1 MTHRSASIL
10 KHTRLAAFIAA
21 AGLSF
26 AAPAMAQTTLPPPAF
41 GQADARQDR
50 IEELEGQLRE
60 ATAENERLQYEIIQ
74 RDREITRLRGMV
86 GELAGVNQSL
96 STPPAEGA
104 APAPGAATP
113 APNGGGG
120 QASNSGLNEAQRA
133 AVGTLGAIP
142 AATAPSGSNP
152 PPAAAAAP
160 ADPAA
165 QYSRAR
171 ELLVAGQLAEAET
184 AFADFLQAHPRAN
197 TAVDAR
203 FWLAYTQLARNNY
216 NDAATNFLA
225 YMRAAPNGPRA
236 AEAQVRLGMAL
247 IGGDRR
253 AEGCGAF
260 TSLATRY
267 PNAPRNIRDL
277 ATREARAAQCGA

>member
-1 MTHRSASIL
+1 MTHRSASIF

-26 AAPAMAQTTLPPPAF
+26 VAPASAQTTLPPPAF

-50 IEELEGQLRE
+50 IEELENQLRE
-60 ATAENERLQYEIIQ
+60 STAENERLQFEIIQ

-96 STPPAEGA
+96 STPPPEGA
-104 APAPGAATP
+104 APATTPP

-120 QASNSGLNEAQRA
+120 QASNLNEAQRA
-133 AVGTLGAIP
+133 ATGTLGTMP
-142 AATAPSGSNP
+142 ASAAPSGGNP

-171 ELLVAGQLAEAET
+171 ELLVAGQLAEAES

-197 TAVDAR
+197 TAADAR

-216 NDAATNFLA
+216 QDAAANFVSYLQGT
-225 YMRAAPNGPRA
+225 PNGPRA
-236 AEAQVRLGMAL
+236 PEAQVRLGMAL
-247 IGGDRR
+247 AGMDQRR
-253 AEGCGAF
+253 QACSAF
-260 TSLATRY
+260 SSLAARY

-277 ATREARAAQCGA
+277 ATREARAAQCSA

>member
-21 AGLSF
+21 AGLCF
-26 AAPAMAQTTLPPPAF
+26 VAPASAQTTLPPPTF

-50 IEELEGQLRE
+50 IEELETQLRE

-96 STPPAEGA
+96 ATPPAEGT
-104 APAPGAATP
+104 APAPTP

-120 QASNSGLNEAQRA
+120 QASTLNDAQRA
-133 AVGTLGAIP
+133 ATGTLGSMP
-142 AATAPSGSNP
+142 ASAAP
-152 PPAAAAAP
+152 PPAAP

-171 ELLVAGQLAEAET
+171 ELLVAGQLAEAEV

-216 NDAATNFLA
+216 NDAATNFLS
-225 YMRAAPNGPRA
+225 YMRAAPNGPRV

-247 IGGDRR
+247 IGGGRR

-260 TSLATRY
+260 SSLATRY
-267 PNAPRNIRDL
+267 PNAPRNVRDL
-277 ATREARAAQCGA
+277 ATREARAAQCAA

>member
-1 MTHRSASIL
+1 MTDRSAAIF
-10 KHTRLAAFIAA
+10 KRTRLAAFIAA
-21 AGLSF
+21 AGLCF
-26 AAPAMAQTTLPPPAF
+26 VAPVSAQTTLPPPTF

-50 IEELEGQLRE
+50 IEELETQLRE

-96 STPPAEGA
+96 ATSPAEGT
-104 APAPGAATP
+104 APAPTP

-120 QASNSGLNEAQRA
+120 QASTLNDAQRA
-133 AVGTLGAIP
+133 ATGTLGSMP
-142 AATAPSGSNP
+142 ASAVP
-152 PPAAAAAP
+152 PPAAP

-171 ELLVAGQLAEAET
+171 ELLVAGQLAEAEV

-216 NDAATNFLA
+216 NDAATNFLS

-247 IGGDRR
+247 IGGGRR

-260 TSLATRY
+260 SSLATRY
-267 PNAPRNIRDL
+267 PNAPRNVRDL
-277 ATREARAAQCGA
+277 ATREARAAQCAA

>member
-1 MTHRSASIL
+1 MTHRSALIF
-10 KHTRLAAFIAA
+10 KHARLAAFLAA
-21 AGLSF
+21 AGF
-26 AAPAMAQTTLPPPAF
+26 CFVAPAAAQTTLPPPTF

-50 IEELEGQLRE
+50 IEELETQLRE

-96 STPPAEGA
+96 STPPADGV
-104 APAPGAATP
+104 APATDPP
-113 APNGGGG
+113 AQTSPGGGG
-120 QASNSGLNEAQRA
+120 QASTLNDAQRA
-133 AVGTLGAIP
+133 ATGTLG
-142 AATAPSGSNP
+142 TM
-152 PPAAAAAP
+152 PAAAAPPPAAP

-171 ELLVAGQLAEAET
+171 ELLVAGQLAEAEV

-216 NDAATNFLA
+216 RDASQNFLA

-247 IGGDRR
+247 IGNGQRS
-253 AEGCGAF
+253 EGCGAF
-260 TSLATRY
+260 SSLATRY